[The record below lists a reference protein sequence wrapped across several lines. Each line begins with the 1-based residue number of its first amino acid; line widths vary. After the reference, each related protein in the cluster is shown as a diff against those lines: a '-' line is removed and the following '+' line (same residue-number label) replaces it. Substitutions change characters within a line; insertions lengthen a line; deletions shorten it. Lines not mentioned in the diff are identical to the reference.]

1 MPAATSTRCSA
12 PWKKK
17 NSHVIGNRLPLARD
31 AMDASGAG
39 PIVVLH
45 PGIDADLSA
54 LPAEQVHVVSPLV
67 TVCDHFAARGYP
79 TSPEMPDQRFETAV
93 VCLTRAKAEAQA
105 LVAKAMAQ
113 TDGWVIV
120 DGQKT
125 DGVDSMLKAMRARAE
140 VGGPI
145 SKAHGK
151 IFWVKPFAVFSDWAR
166 GPELHAGG
174 FWTAP
179 GVFSADGVDPASA
192 LLVQALPEVM
202 VGTVADLGAG
212 WGYLSAH
219 ILTRDVEAV
228 HLVEAHDMALQ
239 CARHNVT
246 DPRAVFHWADAT
258 TWKPPQKVDAV
269 VMNPPF
275 HASRSA
281 DPELG
286 RAFIANAARILKPH
300 GALWMVANRHLPY
313 EDALASHFAKVV
325 DLDGDARFKL
335 VRAEKPRTKIASK
348 RG

>member
-1 MPAATSTRCSA
+1 MISD
-12 PWKKK
+12 
-17 NSHVIGNRLPLARD
+17 RLPLALD
-31 AMDASGAG
+31 AVTLPSDGLIA
-39 PIVVLH
+39 VLH
-45 PGIDADLSA
+45 PASGADLSA
-54 LPAEQVHVVSPLV
+54 LPRERVLVVSPMA
-67 TVCDHFAARGYP
+67 TVCAGFAARGYEVAP
-79 TSPEMPDQRFETAV
+79 ELPAGTRFATSV
-93 VCLTRAKAEAQA
+93 VCLTRARAEAQA
-105 LVAKAMAQ
+105 LIAGAMAR
-113 TDGWVIV
+113 TDGLVIV

-125 DGVDSMLKAMRARAE
+125 DGADSMLKAMRARGDVSA
-140 VGGPI
+140 PI

-151 IFWVKPFAVFSDWAR
+151 IYWADGGADFSEWVKR
-166 GPELHAGG
+166 PELQPGG

-179 GVFSADGVDPASA
+179 GVFSADGVDPASE

-219 ILTRDVEAV
+219 ILTRDVKAV

-246 DPRAVFHWADAT
+246 DPRAEFHWADAT
-258 TWKPPQKVDAV
+258 RWTPPVQVDAV

-275 HASRSA
+275 HAGRAA
-281 DPELG
+281 DPSLG
-286 RAFIANAARILKPH
+286 RAFIATAARILKPH

-313 EDALASHFAKVV
+313 EEALTDAFTKVV

-335 VRAEKPRTKIASK
+335 VRAERPKRK

>member
-1 MPAATSTRCSA
+1 MALEAVT
-12 PWKKK
+12 
-17 NSHVIGNRLPLARD
+17 LPEDGALA
-31 AMDASGAG
+31 
-39 PIVVLH
+39 VLY
-45 PGIDADLSA
+45 PSVDADLSA
-54 LPAEQVHVVSPLV
+54 LPPDRVHVVSPLA
-67 TVCDHFAARGYP
+67 TVCAVFAARGYA
-79 TSPEMPDQRFETAV
+79 TSAEMPEGRFAASV
-93 VCLTRAKAEAQA
+93 VCLTRARDEARA
-105 LVAKAMAQ
+105 LVSRAVAQ
-113 TDGWVIV
+113 TDGPVIV

-125 DGVDSMLKAMRARAE
+125 EGADSMLKALRQRVE

-151 IFWVKPFAVFSDWAR
+151 IYWLQGGAEFSDWAA
-166 GPELHAGG
+166 GPTLHDGG

-192 LLVQALPEVM
+192 LLVDALPEAM

-219 ILTRDVEAV
+219 VLTRGVDAV

-246 DPRAVFHWADAT
+246 DPRAQFHWADAT
-258 TWKPPQKVDAV
+258 AWSPPQKVDAV

-275 HASRSA
+275 HKTRKAE
-281 DPELG
+281 PGLG
-286 RAFIANAARILKPH
+286 RAFIAAAARILRPH

-313 EDALASHFAKVV
+313 EDVLEQSFAKVV

-335 VRAEKPRTKIASK
+335 VRAERPRTKSGAK

>member
-1 MPAATSTRCSA
+1 M
-12 PWKKK
+12 
-17 NSHVIGNRLPLARD
+17 IGDRLPLALEAVTLPD
-31 AMDASGAG
+31 DGALA
-39 PIVVLH
+39 VLH
-45 PGIDADLSA
+45 PAIDADLSA
-54 LPAEQVHVVSPLV
+54 LPIDRVHVVSPMV
-67 TVCDHFAARGYP
+67 TVCDAFAARGY
-79 TSPEMPDQRFETAV
+79 TVSPELPAGRFAATV
-93 VCLTRAKAEAQA
+93 VCLTRARAEARA
-105 LVAKAMAQ
+105 LISRAVAQ
-113 TDGWVIV
+113 TDSWVIV

-125 DGVDSMLKAMRARAE
+125 DGADSMLKAVRQRAE

-145 SKAHGK
+145 AKAHGK
-151 IFWVKPFAVFSDWAR
+151 VFWLHGGADFADWAA

-179 GVFSADGVDPASA
+179 GVFSADGVDTASA
-192 LLVQALPEVM
+192 LLAEALPEAM

-219 ILTRDVEAV
+219 VLTRDVEAV

-246 DPRAVFHWADAT
+246 DARAQFHWADAT
-258 TWKPPQKVDAV
+258 NWTPPALVDAV

-275 HASRSA
+275 HTSRKGEPA
-281 DPELG
+281 LG
-286 RAFIANAARILKPH
+286 RAFIAAAARILRPH

-313 EDALASHFAKVV
+313 EEALDQSFAKVV

-335 VRAEKPRTKIASK
+335 VRAERPRSRSGAK

>member
-1 MPAATSTRCSA
+1 MISD
-12 PWKKK
+12 
-17 NSHVIGNRLPLARD
+17 RLPLALD
-31 AMDASGAG
+31 AVTLPSDGLIA
-39 PIVVLH
+39 VLH
-45 PGIDADLSA
+45 PGEGVDLSA
-54 LPAEQVHVVSPLV
+54 LPKDRVVVVSPMA
-67 TVCDHFAARGYP
+67 TVCAGFAARGYEV
-79 TSPEMPDQRFETAV
+79 SPEMPADVRFAASI
-93 VCLTRAKAEAQA
+93 VCLTRARAEAQA
-105 LVAKAMAQ
+105 LVAAAMAR
-113 TDGWVIV
+113 TDGVVIV

-125 DGVDSMLKAMRARAE
+125 DGADSMLKGMRARGA
-140 VGGPI
+140 VSGPI

-151 IFWVKPFAVFSDWAR
+151 IYWADGGADFSDWAK
-166 GPELHAGG
+166 GPELHPGG

-179 GVFSADGVDPASA
+179 GVFSADGVDPASE

-219 ILTRDVEAV
+219 ILTRDVKAV

-246 DPRAVFHWADAT
+246 DPRAQFHWADAT
-258 TWKPPQKVDAV
+258 TWTPPELVDAV

-275 HASRSA
+275 HAGRVA
-281 DPELG
+281 DPSLG
-286 RAFIANAARILKPH
+286 RAFIAAAARILNPH

-313 EDALASHFAKVV
+313 EEALTNAFTKVV

-335 VRAEKPRTKIASK
+335 VRAERPKRK

>member
-1 MPAATSTRCSA
+1 
-12 PWKKK
+12 
-17 NSHVIGNRLPLARD
+17 VIGDRLPLARE
-31 AMDASGAG
+31 AVELAG
-39 PIVVLH
+39 DGVVAVMH
-45 PGIDADLSA
+45 PAVGADLSA
-54 LPAEQVHVVSPLV
+54 LTQDRVLVLSPLA
-67 TVCDHFAARGYP
+67 TVCAHFAERGYAVA
-79 TSPEMPDQRFETAV
+79 PEAEKDARFAHSI
-93 VCLTRAKAEAQA
+93 VCLTRARAEARA
-105 LVAKAMAQ
+105 LIAAAMAR
-113 TDGWVIV
+113 TDGVVIV

-125 DGVDSMLKAMRARAE
+125 EGADSMLKALRQRVD

-151 IFWVKPFAVFSDWAR
+151 VYWCRGGADFSDWAM
-166 GPELHAGG
+166 GPELQPGG

-179 GVFSADGVDPASA
+179 GVFSADGIDPASA
-192 LLVQALPEVM
+192 LLAQALPKAM

-219 ILTRDVEAV
+219 ALTRDVKAV

-258 TWKPPQKVDAV
+258 TWTPPQKMDAV
-269 VMNPPF
+269 IMNPPF
-275 HASRSA
+275 HTGRAA
-281 DPELG
+281 DPSLG
-286 RAFIANAARILKPH
+286 RAFIGAAARILQPH

-313 EDALASHFAKVV
+313 EDALVENFAKVV

-335 VRAEKPRTKIASK
+335 VRAERPKRT

>member
-1 MPAATSTRCSA
+1 M
-12 PWKKK
+12 
-17 NSHVIGNRLPLARD
+17 IGDRLPLALAAVALPGD
-31 AMDASGAG
+31 GDIA
-39 PIVVLH
+39 VFH
-45 PGIDADLSA
+45 PAADADLSA
-54 LPAEQVHVVSPLV
+54 LPRDRVLVVSPLA
-67 TVCDHFAARGYP
+67 TVCAAFAARGYRAVAELP
-79 TSPEMPDQRFETAV
+79 ADTRFGASV
-93 VCLTRAKAEAQA
+93 LCLTRARAEAQA
-105 LVAKAMAQ
+105 LVATAMAQ

-125 DGVDSMLKAMRARAE
+125 DGSDSMLKSLRGRVE

-151 IFWVKPFAVFSDWAR
+151 VYWAQGGADFSDWAA
-166 GPELHAGG
+166 GPAMHPGG

-179 GVFSADGVDPASA
+179 GVFSADGVDPASEM
-192 LLVQALPEVM
+192 LVAALPEVM

-219 ILTRDVEAV
+219 ILTRDVKAV

-246 DPRAVFHWADAT
+246 DPRAQFHWADAT
-258 TWKPPQKVDAV
+258 TWQPPELVDAV

-275 HASRSA
+275 HTGRAA
-281 DPELG
+281 EPGLG
-286 RAFIANAARILKPH
+286 RAFIETAARVLKPH

-313 EDALASHFAKVV
+313 EDTLTTQFTKVV

-335 VRAEKPRTKIASK
+335 VRAERPK
-348 RG
+348 RKRR